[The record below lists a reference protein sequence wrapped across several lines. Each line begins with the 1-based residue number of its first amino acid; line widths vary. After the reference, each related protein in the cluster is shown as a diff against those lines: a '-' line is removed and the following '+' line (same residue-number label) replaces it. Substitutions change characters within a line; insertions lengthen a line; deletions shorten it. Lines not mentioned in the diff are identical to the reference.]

1 MKGDIPA
8 AALRLMSSCR
18 VSVHERVMQPYA
30 ERLSSNNVRPV
41 RIGHITYESL
51 VEASRQLRKSRETIR
66 RMIERGEAHY
76 AGCVRR
82 AHGATPQVLQA
93 G

>member
-1 MKGDIPA
+1 MKGDLPA
-8 AALRLMSSCR
+8 AAVRLLSCCTAR
-18 VSVHERVMQPYA
+18 THERPHNAYA

-66 RMIERGEAHY
+66 RMIERGEAKY
-76 AGCVRR
+76 A
-82 AHGATPQVLQA
+82 
-93 G
+93 